1 MYELLLAAA
10 SWLHLIATVA
20 WIGGIAFILFIAMPS
35 AKKVLG
41 LEASKLMGEISK
53 RFTPVANYSIGL
65 LVLTGT
71 IMAVINYRT
80 SAHATPEKNWSIVL
94 AVKLILVLSMIIIHF
109 YRGWILA
116 PKIIGTETE
125 QKRAAMQKLSINL
138 VKTNFGLGLAVLL
151 LSAMIGIM

>member
-10 SWLHLIATVA
+10 SWLHLVAIVA

-35 AKKVLG
+35 ARKVLG
-41 LEASKLMGEISK
+41 PEACKLMGEISK
-53 RFTPVANYSIGL
+53 RFTLVVNYSIAL
-65 LVLTGT
+65 LVLTGSV
-71 IMAVINYRT
+71 MAVLNFKT
-80 SAHATPEKNWSIVL
+80 SAAATHEKNWSIVL
-94 AVKLILVLSMIIIHF
+94 VVKLLLVLSMIIIHF

-116 PKIIGTETE
+116 PKIIGTETG
-125 QKRAAMQKLSINL
+125 QKKTAMQKISINL